1 MLKKEHICCKIA
13 SGRVKPQLTDTA
25 APSGLETASSL
36 LAVYNEALT
45 SGMTRSALEQ
55 LSGSVISASPDEK
68 LASGLNKLLLDR
80 TEFAP
85 AAELDYPAY
94 RKELFSRSAEL
105 FKQGILSSPPSA
117 ETPDIY
123 GDLPA
128 FEQVS
133 AFEALAPEALLE
145 LYNLAQCQALLIYAS
160 HLELRLADPD
170 VSALRKVM
178 KAVKFFRLLAE
189 FSKLK
194 QNGIKISVSGP
205 YALFGPS
212 VKYAISLA
220 ALLPVLVNLKKW
232 SLEAVITLRERELK
246 LKLDEKLGLHSAKRS
261 FSSFVPEEIRLYHRH
276 FAEKSADWQI
286 VGDTPFLD
294 AGNQQIIFP
303 DLSFASQE
311 SGKVIHLELFHRWH
325 AGQLNSRLE
334 LLKQHPELPLILGID
349 RAIMTKAELDEKLS
363 NFPDIRKRCWLFS
376 EFPGVENTLRVLRQ
390 TEC

>member
-178 KAVKFFRLLAE
+178 KAIKFFRLLAE

-220 ALLPVLVNLKKW
+220 ALLQVMVNLKKW
-232 SLEAVITLRERELK
+232 SLEAVITFRERELK
-246 LKLDEKLGLHSAKRS
+246 LKLDEKLGLHSAQRS

-376 EFPGVENTLRVLRQ
+376 EFPGVENTLRVLKQ

>member
-25 APSGLETASSL
+25 APSGLGTASSL

-105 FKQGILSSPPSA
+105 FKQGILSSPPST

-178 KAVKFFRLLAE
+178 KAIKFFRLLAE

-220 ALLPVLVNLKKW
+220 ALLPVVVNLKKW
-232 SLEAVITLRERELK
+232 SLEAVITFRERELK

-286 VGDTPFLD
+286 IGDTPFLD

-376 EFPGVENTLRVLRQ
+376 EFPGVENTLRVLKQ

>member
-25 APSGLETASSL
+25 APSGLGTASSL

-85 AAELDYPAY
+85 AAKLDYPAY

-117 ETPDIY
+117 DTPDIY

-220 ALLPVLVNLKKW
+220 ALLPVVVNLKKW

-246 LKLDEKLGLHSAKRS
+246 LKLDEKLGLHSAQRS

-303 DLSFASQE
+303 DLSFASKE

-376 EFPGVENTLRVLRQ
+376 EFPGVENTLRVLKQ

>member
-68 LASGLNKLLLDR
+68 FASGLNKLLLDR

-178 KAVKFFRLLAE
+178 KAIKFFRLLAE

-220 ALLPVLVNLKKW
+220 ALLQVMVNLKKW
-232 SLEAVITLRERELK
+232 SLEAVITFRERELK
-246 LKLDEKLGLHSAKRS
+246 LKLDEKLGLHSAQRS

-376 EFPGVENTLRVLRQ
+376 EFPGVENTLRVLKQ

>member
-13 SGRVKPQLTDTA
+13 SGRVKPLLTDTA

-55 LSGSVISASPDEK
+55 LSGSVISSSPDEK
-68 LASGLNKLLLDR
+68 FASGLNKLLLDR

-105 FKQGILSSPPSA
+105 FKQGILSSLPSA

-133 AFEALAPEALLE
+133 AFETLSPGALLE
-145 LYNLAQCQALLIYAS
+145 LYNLAQCQALLIYTS

-220 ALLPVLVNLKKW
+220 ALLPVVVNLKKW
-232 SLEAVITLRERELK
+232 SLEAVITFRERELK
-246 LKLDEKLGLHSAKRS
+246 LKLDEKLGLHSTRRS

-303 DLSFASQE
+303 DLSFASKE